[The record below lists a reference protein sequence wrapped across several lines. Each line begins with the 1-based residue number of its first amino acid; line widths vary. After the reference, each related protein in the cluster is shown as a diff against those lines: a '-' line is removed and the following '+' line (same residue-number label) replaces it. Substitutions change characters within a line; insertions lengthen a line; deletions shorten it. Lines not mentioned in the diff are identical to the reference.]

1 MGLNSDVN
9 DFDSISFKSLW
20 KSSKKPQWKFMY
32 RKTFKSYPADG
43 AKVASPKSSSL

>member
-20 KSSKKPQWKFMY
+20 KSSKKPYGSLCTGKLLKAIQQM
-32 RKTFKSYPADG
+32 
-43 AKVASPKSSSL
+43 VPK